1 MTRNRA
7 TSQLLRTPAEADA
20 LARQEASA
28 RQAAEAEVSRLR
40 EELARL
46 RRSAEQ

>member
-1 MTRNRA
+1 MRA
-7 TSQLLRTPAEADA
+7 N
-20 LARQEASA
+20 QEALA

-46 RRSAEQ
+46 QGNTP